1 MIRMVLFSVF
11 LNGNQCKE
19 KPVIYEH
26 LKRYAESGAR
36 RYHTPGHKGAS
47 EFEALFPGASL
58 DITELDFSDNLLCPQ
73 GILKEAQELA
83 ADCYR
88 VEMCRFVTSGTTVGN
103 QIMMLVAKRLG
114 GRVLLSRASH
124 RSLFAA
130 LELFEVPSV
139 FFTEEEEIPAL
150 LKANP
155 DIAAV
160 IVTYPDYYGRFC
172 QIEALAQA
180 VHAAG
185 RYLFADGAQGS
196 HLGFHERLPAPLSR
210 CCDLYTLSAHKTLP
224 ALTQGS
230 YLMCSSQSLFDSVEE
245 CRELLHTTSPSYP
258 IMASLEWA
266 ALFMRDSGCERLEQL
281 RRQLAQEDLEF
292 RTVRRIETP
301 DFTRQVFDFSGL
313 KLREPE
319 LADFFRKRGIVP
331 EILDVDR
338 SVFLLTAMDGP
349 ESVSALMN
357 AVHELDESVPARGN
371 SIFSKWFGK
380 RQDGIFPVCERVCD
394 YLEAVRAPAEWVPF
408 RRAVGRI
415 AARNVGVYP
424 PGVPLLLAGE
434 RIGADAADYLQR
446 RQAKLFGNRGN
457 LIRVTAGRE
466 GDRI

>member
-1 MIRMVLFSVF
+1 M
-11 LNGNQCKE
+11 
-19 KPVIYEH
+19 IYEH
-26 LKRYAESGAR
+26 LKRYAESAAH
-36 RYHTPGHKGAS
+36 RYHTPGHKGA
-47 EFEALFPGASL
+47 EGFEALFPGAAL

-73 GILKEAQELA
+73 GILKEAQELV

-88 VEMCRFVTSGTTVGN
+88 VETCRFITSGTTVGN

-114 GRVLLSRASH
+114 GKVLLSRASH

-139 FFTEEEEIPAL
+139 FFADEEEIPSL
-150 LKANP
+150 LKDNP

-172 QIEALAQA
+172 KIEALAQA

-196 HLGFHERLPAPLSR
+196 HLGFHEGLPVPLSR

-230 YLMCSSQSLFDSVEE
+230 YLMCSSQALFDSVEE

-266 ALFMRDSGCERLEQL
+266 AFFMRNSGRERLEQL
-281 RRQLAQEDLEF
+281 RLRLEREDTEF

-301 DFTRQVFDFSGL
+301 DFTRLVFDFSGL
-313 KLREPE
+313 KLREGE
-319 LADFFRKRGIVP
+319 LADFFRKRGVVP
-331 EILDVDR
+331 EILDLDR
-338 SVFLLTAMDGP
+338 SVFLLTAMDEP
-349 ESVSALMN
+349 ESVSTLMN
-357 AVHELDESVPARGN
+357 AVRELDGSFPARGN

-380 RQDGIFPVCERVCD
+380 SRENFFPVCERVWE
-394 YLEAVRAPAEWVPF
+394 YAKAVRAPFEWVPIK
-408 RRAVGRI
+408 RAAGRI
-415 AARNVGVYP
+415 AARNAGVYP

-434 RIGADAADYLQR
+434 RIGADAVEYLQR

-457 LIRVTAGRE
+457 LIRVAIERE
-466 GDRI
+466 GDKI